1 MSVVAKP
8 KPGRLNC
15 GSAGNGSA
23 GHLSFAFL
31 KTVSDMNVQNK
42 PSRSTAHN
50 RQTCWPACCSQRRLA
65 RPECRIYCSRAG
77 PLGNGCDAG
86 KDQARVLTRCKR
98 HEPKQK

>member
-1 MSVVAKP
+1 MAKP

-50 RQTCWPACCSQRRLA
+50 RQTCWPACCSQLRHA
-65 RPECRIYCSRAG
+65 CPERSIYCNRSRSVENG
-77 PLGNGCDAG
+77 GNAG
-86 KDQARVLTRCKR
+86 KDQARFIGEV
-98 HEPKQK
+98 

>member
-1 MSVVAKP
+1 MSVLAKP

-50 RQTCWPACCSQRRLA
+50 RQTC
-65 RPECRIYCSRAG
+65 
-77 PLGNGCDAG
+77 
-86 KDQARVLTRCKR
+86 
-98 HEPKQK
+98 